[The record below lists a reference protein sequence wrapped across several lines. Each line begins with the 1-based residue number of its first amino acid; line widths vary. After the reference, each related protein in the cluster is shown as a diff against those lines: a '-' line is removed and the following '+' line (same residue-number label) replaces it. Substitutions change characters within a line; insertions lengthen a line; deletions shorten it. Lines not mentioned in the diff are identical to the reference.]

1 MPGLIVRPIET
12 PVGGTHDI
20 VSRSPIA
27 VFNPEIG
34 GSVRSKNPQGD
45 SRQYRETE
53 HDSEKG

>member
-27 VFNPEIG
+27 EFNPEIG
-34 GSVRSKNPQGD
+34 GSVRGKNQQGD
-45 SRQYRETE
+45 SR
-53 HDSEKG
+53 